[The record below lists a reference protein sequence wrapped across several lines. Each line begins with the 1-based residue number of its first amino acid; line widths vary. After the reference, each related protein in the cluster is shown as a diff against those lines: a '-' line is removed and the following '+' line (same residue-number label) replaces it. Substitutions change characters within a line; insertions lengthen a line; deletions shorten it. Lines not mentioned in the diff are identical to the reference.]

1 MINFLLNKRYTIMD
15 LTGQNISLWL
25 VVKYDN
31 YWYFLAIIPFA
42 FVTGFLESIRRVN
55 NGGKK

>member
-1 MINFLLNKRYTIMD
+1 MD
-15 LTGQNISLWL
+15 LAGQNISLWL

-42 FVTGFLESIRRVN
+42 FVTGFLESIKRVN